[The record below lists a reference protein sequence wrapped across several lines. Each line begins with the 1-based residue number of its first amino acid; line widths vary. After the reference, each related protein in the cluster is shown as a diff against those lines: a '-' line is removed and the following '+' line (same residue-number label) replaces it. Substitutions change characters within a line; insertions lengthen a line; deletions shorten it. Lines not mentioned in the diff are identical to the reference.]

1 LSHYPNEEGRK
12 TVNKKT
18 IQDIDVQGK
27 KTLVRVDFNV
37 PLEAGKVTDD
47 TRIRAAL
54 PTIQYLLDHGAAVI
68 LTSHLGRP
76 KGKVIEELRLDPVA
90 ARLSELLG
98 KPVRKLDDCIGP
110 EVEAA
115 AKALQ
120 PGEVL
125 LLENLRFHPGERAND
140 PAFAK
145 QLADVAHIYVNDAF
159 GAAHRAHAST
169 SGIADYLPAV
179 AGLLM
184 EKEINFLG
192 RALEW
197 PEHPFVAI
205 LGGAK
210 ISDKIGV
217 IENLLSK
224 VEALLIGGGMAS
236 TFLLA
241 QGYEVGDSLVE
252 EGSLTIAERLLKQG
266 GDKLL
271 LPVDVVIAD
280 AFSAEANS
288 RLVEASHVPTG
299 WRILDIGPQTVELF
313 KAKLSG
319 ARTVLWN
326 GPLGVFE
333 FEPFA
338 AGTRAIAQA
347 LADIQATTI
356 IGGGDSVAAI
366 EQAGLAEKMTHIST
380 GGGASLEF
388 LEGKE
393 LPGIAALDDKR
404 SSG

>member
-1 LSHYPNEEGRK
+1 MA
-12 TVNKKT
+12 KKT
-18 IQDIDVQGK
+18 IRDIDVRGK
-27 KTLVRVDFNV
+27 KVIVRVDFNV

-54 PTIQYLLDHGAAVI
+54 PTIQYLLDQGAAVI
-68 LTSHLGRP
+68 LMSHLGRP
-76 KGKVIEELRLDPVA
+76 RGKVVEELRLDPVA
-90 ARLSELLG
+90 ARLGELLG
-98 KPVRKLDDCIGP
+98 RPVRKLDDCIGP
-110 EVEAA
+110 EVQATAER
-115 AKALQ
+115 LQ

-125 LLENLRFHPGERAND
+125 LLENLRFHPEERTND

-145 QLADVAHIYVNDAF
+145 QLADLADVYVNDAF

-169 SGIADYLPAV
+169 SGIAKYLPAV

-184 EKEINFLG
+184 EKEIQFLS
-192 RALEW
+192 RAVES
-197 PEHPFVAI
+197 PEPPYVAI

-217 IENLLSK
+217 IEALLGK
-224 VEALLIGGGMAS
+224 VDALLIGGGMAN

-252 EGSLTIAERLLKQG
+252 KDSVSTAQRLLQQG
-266 GDKLL
+266 SDKLV

-280 AFSAEANS
+280 AFSADANTK
-288 RLVEASHVPTG
+288 VVTVAQVPAG
-299 WRILDIGPQTVELF
+299 WRILDIGPQTVEQF

-319 ARTVLWN
+319 AKMVVWN
-326 GPLGVFE
+326 GPMGVFE
-333 FEPFA
+333 LAPFA

-347 LADIQATTI
+347 LADIQAITI

-366 EQAGLAEKMTHIST
+366 QQAGLAEKMTHIST

-393 LPGIAALDDKR
+393 LPGIAALEDK
-404 SSG
+404 

>member
-1 LSHYPNEEGRK
+1 MERK
-12 TVNKKT
+12 T
-18 IQDIDVQGK
+18 IRDISVAGK
-27 KTLVRVDFNV
+27 KVLVRVDFNV
-37 PLEAGKVTDD
+37 PLEAGRVADD

-54 PTIQYLLDHGAAVI
+54 PTIEYLLDRGAAAI
-68 LTSHLGRP
+68 LMSHLGRP
-76 KGKVIEELRLDPVA
+76 KGKVVKELRLDPVA

-98 KPVRKLDDCIGP
+98 KKVRKLDDCVGP
-110 EVEAA
+110 EVKAA

-145 QLADVAHIYVNDAF
+145 ELAKLGHIYVNDAF

-169 SGIADYLPAV
+169 SGIADHLPAV

-184 EKEINFLG
+184 EKEITFLS
-192 RALEW
+192 RALES

-217 IENLLSK
+217 IANLLGK
-224 VEALLIGGGMAS
+224 VEALLIGGGMAN

-241 QGYEVGDSLVE
+241 QGCEVGDSLVE
-252 EGSLTIAERLLKQG
+252 EGSVATAERLLKEG
-266 GDKLL
+266 GDRLV
-271 LPVDVVIAD
+271 LPTDVVIAD
-280 AFSAEANS
+280 AFSDEANS
-288 RLVEASHVPTG
+288 SVVEASRVPTG
-299 WRILDIGPQTVELF
+299 WRILDIGPRTVQLF
-313 KAKLSG
+313 RAKLAG
-319 ARTVLWN
+319 ARTVVWN
-326 GPLGVFE
+326 GPMGVFE

-338 AGTRAIAQA
+338 AGTRAIAQV
-347 LADIQATTI
+347 LADIEATTI

-366 EQAGLAEKMTHIST
+366 EQAGLADKMTHIST

-393 LPGIAALDDKR
+393 LPGIAALDDK
-404 SSG
+404 GDNG

>member
-1 LSHYPNEEGRK
+1 M
-12 TVNKKT
+12 NKKT
-18 IQDIDVQGK
+18 IRDIDVQGK
-27 KTLVRVDFNV
+27 KALVRVDFNV

-68 LTSHLGRP
+68 LMSHLGRP
-76 KGKVIEELRLDPVA
+76 KGKVVEGLRLDPVA

-120 PGEVL
+120 PGEAL
-125 LLENLRFHPGERAND
+125 LLENLRFHPEEEAND
-140 PAFAK
+140 LTFAQ
-145 QLADVAHIYVNDAF
+145 QLAELADMYVNDAF

-169 SGIADYLPAV
+169 SGIADVLPAV

-192 RALEW
+192 RALES

-217 IENLLSK
+217 IENLLDR
-224 VEALLIGGGMAS
+224 VEALLIGGGMAN

-241 QGYEVGDSLVE
+241 QGYEMGDSLVE
-252 EGSLTIAERLLKQG
+252 EGSVATAERLLKEG
-266 GDKLL
+266 GDRLV

-288 RLVEASHVPTG
+288 RVVEVNQVPTG
-299 WRILDIGPQTVELF
+299 WRILDVGPQTVECF
-313 KAKLSG
+313 KAKLAG
-319 ARTVLWN
+319 ARTVVWN
-326 GPLGVFE
+326 GPMGVFE

-388 LEGKE
+388 LEGKV
-393 LPGIAALDDKR
+393 LPGVAKLQER
-404 SSG
+404 